1 MKCSMKLLYKLNS
14 NNIKYQDDTVSATV
28 IHMSFLSVA
37 FDKKGIMF
45 LLICLYLLL
54 YFMICTVDVWIE
66 SSDRYIK
73 PVRFI

>member
-45 LLICLYLLL
+45 LLSNQSGLYKIILSACLHGVYCVS
-54 YFMICTVDVWIE
+54 YR
-66 SSDRYIK
+66 SQ
-73 PVRFI
+73 